1 MKCRACKIFDTL
13 QLNDRCPWCPS
24 IFKSN
29 FEHFLHQTPPRRSKT
44 WEAETTFDGSTDVRW
59 QQNTFVRE
67 FYLNQEISTMWVGEP
82 DYLITWTQTATCRK
96 RKRSKKI
103 HSTAPLFF
111 ANVFVKKHGR
121 YIYKTNTKCCN
132 NIKWQ
137 QEFMRTLK
145 PLQIHLNTF
154 TVSKYTRTFL
164 IHAFFQNDIDIQGSK
179 VERLNFLPWC
189 CFLPIL

>member
-1 MKCRACKIFDTL
+1 MEVFLESFIITRYSFYRLSFLILAKSRIGIHLLLCSIRVMKCRACKIFDTL
-13 QLNDRCPWCPS
+13 QLNDRCAWGPS

-111 ANVFVKKHGR
+111 AKCICKKA
-121 YIYKTNTKCCN
+121 
-132 NIKWQ
+132 WA
-137 QEFMRTLK
+137 
-145 PLQIHLNTF
+145 IHLQN
-154 TVSKYTRTFL
+154 KY
-164 IHAFFQNDIDIQGSK
+164 K
-179 VERLNFLPWC
+179 VLQQH
-189 CFLPIL
+189 